1 MEFGN
6 RYPCMGPARNSGG
19 VKPDNGTPN
28 LPHDKW
34 ISKDNID
41 INKQQKDLHR
51 FASIQNDG
59 IGWLKTI
66 TLRTFV

>member
-1 MEFGN
+1 
-6 RYPCMGPARNSGG
+6 MGP
-19 VKPDNGTPN
+19 PN

-34 ISKDNID
+34 IYKDNID
-41 INKQQKDLHR
+41 IDKQQKDLHR